1 MNPIAEKPKNDEK
14 PKGSS
19 SKDKDSG
26 TGCSGCLS
34 IIVFFLELFSFFT

>member
-14 PKGSS
+14 RKDSQ
-19 SKDKDSG
+19 SKESG
-26 TGCSGCLS
+26 TGCSGCMS